1 MKHPILPV
9 GERNGISDLINRIRM
24 DLRLLVKDE
33 IQLAKTE
40 MSEKLGRLKRN
51 LILVV
56 AGAISAYTAA
66 IFLLIGV
73 AALIALGI
81 QAAGLSPLL
90 SVGLGA
96 IAVFLLVGATGY
108 MMLRKGVSA
117 LGESLLPEKTLQ
129 TLGKE
134 MNHDPI
140 VVSKDSRSSDE
151 LQEQVE
157 RTQDLLGQD
166 LDSLK
171 ARLMP
176 QRLFRVVLVDQIKQH
191 PFRLISFAATA
202 MVTGFQIARR
212 LRKRAG

>member
-1 MKHPILPV
+1 MKHPNLPV
-9 GERNGISDLINRIRM
+9 EERNGISDLIDRIRM
-24 DLRLLVKDE
+24 DLRLLLQGE
-33 IQLAKTE
+33 IQLVRTE
-40 MSEKLGRLKRN
+40 MSEKVIRLKRS
-51 LILVV
+51 LIMVV

-73 AALIALGI
+73 AALIAMGI

-96 IAVFLLVGATGY
+96 IGVFLLIGPAGY
-108 MMLRKGVSA
+108 MLVRKGVSA
-117 LGESLLPEKTLQ
+117 LGESLLPGKTLQ

-134 MNHDPI
+134 MNHDPK
-140 VVSKDSRSSDE
+140 VVSEDSRSSDE
-151 LQEQVE
+151 LQAQMG

-166 LDSLK
+166 LDDLK

-176 QRLFRVVLVDQIKQH
+176 KRLFRVFLVDQIKRH
-191 PFRLISFAATA
+191 PFRLIGFAATA
-202 MVTGFQIARR
+202 MVTGFQIAKH

>member
-9 GERNGISDLINRIRM
+9 EERNGISDLINHIRT
-24 DLRLLVKDE
+24 DLRLLLQEE
-33 IQLAKTE
+33 IQLVRTE
-40 MSEKLGRLKRN
+40 MSEKVSRLKRN
-51 LILVV
+51 LIMVV

-96 IAVFLLVGATGY
+96 MAVFLLVGATGY
-108 MMLRKGVSA
+108 LLVRKGVSA

-129 TLGKE
+129 TLGKQID
-134 MNHDPI
+134 HDPK
-140 VVSKDSRSSDE
+140 VTLKDSRSSDE
-151 LQEQVE
+151 LQKQVE
-157 RTQDLLGQD
+157 STQDLVGQD

-176 QRLFRVVLVDQIKQH
+176 KRLFGVFLVDQIKQH
-191 PFRLISFAATA
+191 PLRLISLAATTI
-202 MVTGFQIARR
+202 VTGFQIAKR
-212 LRKRAG
+212 LRKRSP